1 MQPPERERERD
12 MFELYDL
19 HKPSSTKTINPRRAV
34 EGRRTPHRT
43 DPPLSR
49 LQLHGRINAQNG
61 ESDLT
66 LGMNRLC
73 FWSVAH

>member
-34 EGRRTPHRT
+34 EGLNMDATLHRSST
-43 DPPLSR
+43 VTLA
-49 LQLHGRINAQNG
+49 IAQNG
-61 ESDLT
+61 ESNLT

-73 FWSVAH
+73 VWSVAH